1 MEGFDKLQEI
11 GSKEISKKT
20 HIPIRHVES
29 MLNKE
34 FDSFQQPQFFGFLSI
49 LEREYKTD
57 LSGLKQEFLFARAE
71 EKIAK
76 ESSYD
81 IAETGSKLLEN
92 KQQFLKS
99 KRVIYAAA
107 GGVVVL
113 LLAGLFSMIDFSS
126 PAEEKVEINNTAIDQ
141 AKKNLNIAPAHVS
154 NVEEMMRN
162 SDVESAEFG
171 QDLQEANSTDTEVE
185 KTVSESAPEEATESA
200 VISTEPVRNTEPM
213 MSLYLRIVPRGTLWV
228 GIIDTET
235 HRRRAETITEPLL
248 LDAEKSWLIM
258 TGYGH
263 LDMDCGDTTHKYREN
278 NKLMFLY
285 EAGVCQLIDS
295 EEFKARNKGKLW

>member
-1 MEGFDKLQEI
+1 MDGFEKLQEI
-11 GSKEISKKT
+11 GSKEISRAT
-20 HIPIRHVES
+20 HIPITHVES

-49 LEREYKTD
+49 LEREYKID
-57 LSGLKQEFLFARAE
+57 LAPLKQEFLFTRAE
-71 EKIAK
+71 EVIAK

-92 KQQFLKS
+92 KKQLLKS
-99 KRVIYAAA
+99 KKMTYGAA
-107 GGVVVL
+107 GGVAVL

-126 PAEEKVEINNTAIDQ
+126 TTEEKVEINNTAIDQ
-141 AKKNLNIAPAHVS
+141 AKKNLNIAPAHVA

-171 QDLQEANSTDTEVE
+171 QDVQEANSTDTEPE
-185 KTVSESAPEEATESA
+185 QAASESAPEPAAASTVES
-200 VISTEPVRNTEPM
+200 SEPVRNTEPM

-228 GIIDTET
+228 GFIDAET

-248 LDAEKSWLIM
+248 LDAEKSWLIV

-263 LDMDCGDTTHKYREN
+263 LDMDCGDTTHKYRED

-285 EAGVCQLIDS
+285 EAGVCQVIDS

>member
-1 MEGFDKLQEI
+1 MEEFDKLQEI
-11 GSKEISKKT
+11 GSKEISRAT
-20 HIPIRHVES
+20 HIPMAHIER

-49 LEREYKTD
+49 LEREYKID
-57 LSGLKQEFLFARAE
+57 LSALKQEFLFARAKE
-71 EKIAK
+71 VIAK

-81 IAETGSKLLEN
+81 ITETGSKLLAN
-92 KQQFLKS
+92 KKQFLKS
-99 KRVIYAAA
+99 KKVMYGAA
-107 GGVVVL
+107 GGVAVL
-113 LLAGLFSMIDFSS
+113 LLAGLLSMIDLSS
-126 PAEEKVEINNTAIDQ
+126 TAEEKVEINNTAIDQ
-141 AKKNLNIAPAHVS
+141 AKKNLNIAPAHVA

-171 QDLQEANSTDTEVE
+171 QDVQEANSTDTEAE
-185 KTVSESAPEEATESA
+185 QAAAESAPQQAAEST
-200 VISTEPVRNTEPM
+200 VESKEPVRNTEPM

-248 LDAEKSWLIM
+248 LDAEKSWLIV

-263 LDMDCGDTTHKYREN
+263 LDMECGDTTHKYREN

-285 EAGVCQLIDS
+285 EAGVCQVIDS